1 MVSLAARL
9 DDFANRATNRLIQR
23 IPGPQIAVPTDR
35 PIVSFTF
42 DDVPESALT
51 AGADILEKYDARGT
65 FYIAGGIVGQHEP
78 QRRLISAEGGLELA
92 RRGHELGCHTFGHH
106 NVRHLYGRTLEQD
119 NAASRA
125 FFEQIAPGLRPRNFA
140 YPYNAGSFR
149 ARQLLAQRF
158 RSARGGLN
166 GINRGMTDRTY
177 LRGMPIDKS
186 DERVLGLRRTVDEF
200 VANPGWLIF
209 FAHDIANQPT
219 EHGCTPHSFEA
230 LVRHVLETGCKIL
243 TVNAA
248 LDRLGVAP

>member
-1 MVSLAARL
+1 MASLGVRL

-23 IPGPQIAVPTDR
+23 IPGPQIAVPTDQ

-42 DDVPESALT
+42 DDVPDTALT
-51 AGADILEKYDARGT
+51 AGADILEKYGAHGT
-65 FYIAGGIVGQHEP
+65 FYIAGGMVGRQEP
-78 QRRLISAEGGLELA
+78 QRRLITAEGCLELA

-106 NVRHLYGRTLEQD
+106 NVRHLYGPALEQD
-119 NAASRA
+119 NDANRA
-125 FFEQIAPGLRPRNFA
+125 FFARLAPGLRPRNFA

-166 GINRGMTDRTY
+166 GINRGLTDRTY
-177 LRGMPIDKS
+177 LRGMPIERS

-209 FAHDIANQPT
+209 FAHDIADEPT
-219 EHGCTPHSFEA
+219 AHGCTPQSFEA
-230 LVRHVLETGCKIL
+230 LVRHVLEAGCKVL

-248 LDRLGVAP
+248 LDRFGVAP